1 MPERWLA
8 PLRGVTI
15 RAFRETYAP
24 EIREAGFT
32 GAYAPFI
39 PANPGMK
46 FNDRLFA
53 DLRPFPCEGRDEGVF
68 ELVPQAIGK
77 APAALREMLKALKD
91 RGFRC
96 ADLNAGCP
104 FPMIRKKGRGS
115 GLLASPDTLERMLEA
130 GCDEMGP
137 GRFSLKTRLG
147 LERADELL
155 AILPRIDRYP
165 LARIVVHARTARQM
179 YSGQCDLAMA
189 ARVAAASVNRVVH
202 NGDIPLDGEG
212 MIGRAFIRSLGA
224 RPDAA
229 KRLADY
235 IARSREE
242 LSGDAPVLGRMK
254 ELIAYWRDIPSW
266 RRLWPVLKLAR
277 SVDEL
282 LSAIP
287 LPRR

>member
-1 MPERWLA
+1 MSGELWLA

-15 RAFRETYAP
+15 RAFRETFAST
-24 EIREAGFT
+24 IREAGFV
-32 GAYAPFI
+32 GAVAPFI
-39 PANPGMK
+39 PANPGIRV
-46 FNDRLFA
+46 NDRLIS
-53 DLRPFPCEGRDEGVF
+53 DLMPGSSDLP
-68 ELVPQAIGK
+68 LVPQVITKHPDAMRTLLH
-77 APAALREMLKALKD
+77 AFRE
-91 RGFRC
+91 RGFDR

-224 RPDAA
+224 RSDAA

-242 LSGDAPVLGRMK
+242 LSGAAPVLGRMK
-254 ELIAYWRDIPSW
+254 ELVAYWRDIPSW
-266 RRLWPVLKLAR
+266 RRRWPVLKLAR

-282 LSAIP
+282 LAVA
-287 LPRR
+287 RGVH